1 MPHETN
7 RTNRIAVNR
16 VRYFNSTTPQLLIF
30 PPLVDSAAGTLG
42 GRPLHEI
49 FPPQTCRASRRV
61 EADKRG
67 KRGGGYPIV
76 CSEKLQKVGHE
87 VNFCCN
93 RPGPERLMEPRRGE
107 NQNQETSL
115 TKSCEAVSETV
126 MAKAVGPALSQ
137 TFLRP
142 GPTRPKIDK
151 AKVRGFPSGPG
162 AVFKEQTPHFREAEY
177 MAATDIPHSIFPSK
191 ALLQEAVHIQAQRAR
206 RFESGPPSSQS
217 VD

>member
-1 MPHETN
+1 
-7 RTNRIAVNR
+7 
-16 VRYFNSTTPQLLIF
+16 
-30 PPLVDSAAGTLG
+30 
-42 GRPLHEI
+42 
-49 FPPQTCRASRRV
+49 
-61 EADKRG
+61 
-67 KRGGGYPIV
+67 
-76 CSEKLQKVGHE
+76 
-87 VNFCCN
+87 
-93 RPGPERLMEPRRGE
+93 MEPRRGE

-177 MAATDIPHSIFPSK
+177 MAATGSSHTRSFRLKLCSRKLSTYRHSALDVSNPARPAASLLIDAWHRTNRSAK
-191 ALLQEAVHIQAQRAR
+191 ALFGGALFSYVR
-206 RFESGPPSSQS
+206 
-217 VD
+217 V